1 MYLDSRAQLGISY
14 SQLVLKVLRVH
25 LLQQLPQA
33 LAHFTFHGC
42 SGSYMGERD
51 DEGNELPL
59 AQQSA
64 TELLLSLSLSR
75 TC

>member
-1 MYLDSRAQLGISY
+1 MYLDSRAQLGISH

-42 SGSYMGERD
+42 SGSYMGERGE
-51 DEGNELPL
+51 EGK
-59 AQQSA
+59 
-64 TELLLSLSLSR
+64 
-75 TC
+75 